1 MSCKFTW
8 QITTSVN
15 YIKCIV
21 GNLNIQF
28 ILHPNDTDLGSFSK
42 IKLIVSFEYEVHMDC
57 FKGKVKIY
65 P

>member
-15 YIKCIV
+15 DIKCID

-28 ILHPNDTDLGSFSK
+28 ILRLKNNDLSSFSK
-42 IKLIVSFEYEVHMDC
+42 TNRVLAFEYEVHKDC
-57 FKGKVKIY
+57 FKG
-65 P
+65 